1 MASHA
6 GAWPAVSI
14 GIEIYG
20 KRDFHRKIAD
30 SITISATIDNRFYCA
45 AAEKFRDRGRCIG
58 DLISRLRYPG
68 ARMASLALDQ
78 STPRARPETPARAP
92 VELIDSRAIG
102 VDLEK
107 IAKAH
112 EGNEREMRTALAKR
126 LKAALIEGRAK
137 AEQLL
142 LKDRQGRRCAERL
155 CRMEDEIIRILFEFA
170 KKHLYPSQ
178 NPSESEHMAVI
189 ATGGYGRGLQA
200 PGSDIDLLFLL
211 PYKQTA
217 WGESIAEAILYCLWD
232 TGLKVGHAT
241 RSVDEC
247 IRQAKA
253 DMTIRTAILEARFL
267 LGDRKLY
274 DELVKRF
281 DNDVVR
287 NTAAKFVAA
296 KLAEREERIRRSGQS
311 RYLVE
316 PNVKDGKGGLRDL
329 HTLFWIAKYVYR
341 VREPDELIKRG
352 VFDKHEYQLFRR
364 CEDFLWAVRCHMHFV
379 TNRAEER
386 LGFDIQRE
394 IAQRLGYTAH
404 PGQQDV
410 ERFMKHYF
418 LIAKDVGDLTAIVC
432 AQLEDDQN
440 KSIPVLSRVMAK
452 FVTAKRKV
460 LTETEDFIV
469 DKNRIRLAQANV
481 FKRDPVNLIRI
492 FRLAQKHNLAFH
504 PDAMRVITR
513 SLHLINSDLRDDKEA
528 NRLFLEIIISKNDP
542 ETVLRRMNEAGV
554 LGRFVPAF
562 GKIVAMMQFNMY
574 HHYTVDEHL
583 LRCIGLLADIERG
596 EKDTPLAHELFQSL
610 RPGNRT
616 VLYVT
621 MFLHDIAKGRIEDHS
636 IAGARVA
643 RRLCPRLGLSAADTE
658 VVAWLIENHLV
669 MSSVAQSRDL
679 SDRKTIENFAA
690 VVQSTER
697 LKLLMILTTADIRA
711 VGPGVWNGWKAQLL
725 RTLYYETEPVLTG
738 GFSEVNR
745 AQRVATAQT
754 EFRQALKHWPAER
767 LESYISRLYP
777 AYWLKVDLQHKVEHA
792 HFLMGAEDAGKTLA
806 TTVGYDSG
814 NVTELTVLAPDHP
827 WLLSIIAGACAMAG
841 ANIVDAQIFTTTDG
855 LALDTISLSREFE
868 RDEDEQRRANRIA
881 DSIEKALRGE
891 LRLPDTLGKRVAPKG
906 RIKAFALEPTVAINN
921 QWSHRYTMME
931 VTGLDRTGLLYEM
944 TTTLSKLN
952 LNIASAHVAT
962 FGERVVDVFYVTDL
976 MGAQITSPTRQAAI
990 KRAIIP
996 LFGPEAKPSKAKAE
1010 A

>member
-1 MASHA
+1 
-6 GAWPAVSI
+6 
-14 GIEIYG
+14 
-20 KRDFHRKIAD
+20 
-30 SITISATIDNRFYCA
+30 
-45 AAEKFRDRGRCIG
+45 
-58 DLISRLRYPG
+58 
-68 ARMASLALDQ
+68 MASLAVEH
-78 STPRARPETPARAP
+78 SSRARTETPTRSP
-92 VELIDSRAIG
+92 VELVDSKAIAA
-102 VDLEK
+102 DLEK
-107 IAKAH
+107 LAASH
-112 EGNEREMRTALAKR
+112 EGKELDLRAALAKR
-126 LKAALIEGRAK
+126 LKAALVEGRAK

-142 LKDRQGRRCAERL
+142 LKDRHGRRCAERI
-155 CRMEDEIIRILFEFA
+155 CRMEDEIIRILYEFV
-170 KKHLYPSQ
+170 KKHLYPSE
-178 NPSESEHMAVI
+178 NPSETEHMAVV

-217 WGESIAEAILYCLWD
+217 WGESVAEAVLYCLWD

-267 LGDRKLY
+267 LGDRKLF
-274 DELVKRF
+274 DELITRF
-281 DNDVVR
+281 DNSVVR
-287 NTAAKFVAA
+287 NTAPQFVAA

-352 VFDKHEYQLFRR
+352 VFNKAEYQLFRR

-379 TNRAEER
+379 TGRAEER

-394 IAQRLGYTAH
+394 IAQRLGYTEH

-432 AQLEDDQN
+432 AELEDSQT
-440 KSIPVLSRVMAK
+440 KTVPVLSRMMAK
-452 FVTAKRKV
+452 LKPIKRKKIAG
-460 LTETEDFIV
+460 TEDFIA
-469 DKNRIRLAQANV
+469 DNNRITLAQANV
-481 FKRDPVNLIRI
+481 FRRDPVNLIRI
-492 FRLAQKHNLAFH
+492 FHLAQKHNLALH
-504 PDAMRVITR
+504 PDAMRAITR
-513 SLHLINSDLRDDKEA
+513 SLHLIDAELRDDKEA
-528 NRLFLEIIISKNDP
+528 NKLFLEILTSENDP
-542 ETVLRRMNEAGV
+542 ETVLRRMNETGV
-554 LGRFVPAF
+554 LGKFIPAF

-583 LRCIGLLADIERG
+583 LRCIGILSEIERG
-596 EKDTPLAHELFQSL
+596 TDKETPLAHELFQKL
-610 RPGNRT
+610 LPGNRT
-616 VLYVT
+616 VIYVT
-621 MFLHDIAKGRIEDHS
+621 MFLHDIAKGRLEDHS

-643 RRLCPRLGLSAADTE
+643 RRLCPRLGLSPADTE
-658 VVAWLIENHLV
+658 TVAWLIENHLV

-690 VVQSTER
+690 VVQSAER
-697 LKLLMILTTADIRA
+697 LKLLTILTTADIRG

-745 AQRVATAQT
+745 AQRVAMAQA
-754 EFRQALKHWPAER
+754 EFRQTLKHWAAED

-792 HFLMGAEDAGKTLA
+792 HFVRAAEKAGKTLS
-806 TTVGYDSG
+806 TTVGFSS
-814 NVTELTVLAPDHP
+814 NAVTELTVLAPDHP
-827 WLLSIIAGACAMAG
+827 WLLAIIAGACAMAG
-841 ANIVDAQIFTTTDG
+841 ANIVDAQIYTTTDG

-891 LRLPDTLGKRVAPKG
+891 LRLPDTLDKRAAQKG
-906 RIKAFALEPTVAINN
+906 RIKAFALEPSVTINN
-921 QWSHRYTMME
+921 QWSHRYTMLE

-976 MGAQITSPTRQAAI
+976 MGAQVTSPTRQAAI
-990 KRAIIP
+990 KRAMIA
-996 LFGPEAKPSKAKAE
+996 LFAPEKTKAKAE
-1010 A
+1010 ATA